1 MSTENAGIEGIQL
14 LDSHDHSDLLQQQ
27 TVLLRG
33 RCIGKVSVGPAPTG
47 LWAWARRGS
56 SGSAESYLEA
66 ITALIEQDYWHS
78 STAAPLGQYLS
89 DADMADLKKLKED
102 LSNWAELE
110 IKADNADRLQ
120 GELAQARD
128 LLTEQG
134 GEMVK
139 LKDQVAALQE
149 HASRVYWLGQENGFN
164 QAATFVSR
172 QGLSLN
178 WEQVTETVCQIDGW
192 RKVALDNAEKK
203 KSMPTITKAVEA
215 DRMEREAGPAKGKAE
230 PEKTV
235 AIGLTPEETTELER
249 AMDYMGRSLK
259 DWILG
264 SRTTPK
270 PVDGEPSSSA
280 STAAYEPTAEEKM
293 QLEKL
298 TGEIGRRLDPG
309 LEPFDV
315 LKAGLFHAR
324 RDLAAVQKEAAM
336 LRDERDFLSWSMM
349 RLSNIV
355 RGCWRALVHE
365 KAAGNECL
373 HSPVAAAWFAELHD
387 KGLRDSRGY
396 DAIDWKKV
404 LDPAHYSGTVSPGM
418 KHWLDSLWTTT

>member
-1 MSTENAGIEGIQL
+1 
-14 LDSHDHSDLLQQQ
+14 
-27 TVLLRG
+27 
-33 RCIGKVSVGPAPTG
+33 
-47 LWAWARRGS
+47 
-56 SGSAESYLEA
+56 
-66 ITALIEQDYWHS
+66 
-78 STAAPLGQYLS
+78 
-89 DADMADLKKLKED
+89 
-102 LSNWAELE
+102 
-110 IKADNADRLQ
+110 
-120 GELAQARD
+120 
-128 LLTEQG
+128 
-134 GEMVK
+134 MVK

-149 HASRVYWLGQENGFN
+149 HASRVYWLGQENGFRW
-164 QAATFVSR
+164 ASKLVSC
-172 QGLSLN
+172 GLS
-178 WEQVTETVCQIDGW
+178 TVDMVKELDSLGAQAI
-192 RKVALDNAEKK
+192 DNAEKK